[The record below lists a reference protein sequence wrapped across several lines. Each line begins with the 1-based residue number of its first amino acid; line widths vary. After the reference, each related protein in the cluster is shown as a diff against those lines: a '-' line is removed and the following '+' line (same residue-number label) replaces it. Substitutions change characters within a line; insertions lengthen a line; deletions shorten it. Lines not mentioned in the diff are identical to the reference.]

1 MKTAIDKAIDNL
13 IKEDV
18 PIEDIVSFIAAHLT
32 TSEVT
37 EELAITLKENR
48 RLKDRI
54 PPMVRITQE
63 DFNRHFRIIGTR
75 TDGTKEKRGRP
86 WHKEA

>member
-1 MKTAIDKAIDNL
+1 MKTTVEREIDNL
-13 IKEDV
+13 IKQNV
-18 PIEDIVSFIAAHLT
+18 PIEDIVSFIAANLT

-37 EELAITLKENR
+37 EELANTLKENQ

-86 WHKEA
+86 WHKED

>member
-1 MKTAIDKAIDNL
+1 MKTAIEKEIDNL
-13 IKEDV
+13 VKQNV

-37 EELAITLKENR
+37 EELANTLQENR

-86 WHKEA
+86 WNKG